1 MARYIPNGSFQTLF
15 VNGSLDSLLPSTSV
29 ARSIEYGLGELDFS
43 RFDAVYHNDD
53 EGRPAIDPRRLA
65 GLWILALLRGVTSS
79 VEVGRLCQTDIE
91 FRWLSGDAQVQKST
105 LSAFRRSN
113 QEGLGELSTQL
124 LAALAR
130 SDMLPSKE
138 LAIDG
143 TLIRAASSCR
153 SSCTRK
159 QLRRRTVHLKRIIT
173 EKYGESD
180 DLDDAGKRLVKK
192 QERFERALREMSKL
206 DLSGDDDRLTVT
218 EPEVSVK
225 RLKNGSF
232 GPAHNVQ
239 VVADLASG
247 AIITAEVIDQKN
259 DGGQLLP
266 QVRQAQQELDRVGEY
281 LAGGAEPSR
290 SVKVVAADSAYHD
303 MRQLVMLEEE
313 CIMTYVPDDRTRNR
327 RPSGVSEQFGRDKF
341 IYDAETDRMQC
352 PAGEW
357 LYRRKPNKGGTAMT
371 YQAAASVCQVCR
383 HKPQCSPRAR
393 SGRSVNRP
401 IDIDVLQV
409 IADRVVSEKGK
420 GYRCARS
427 VVVEGVIGRL
437 VERLNWRRC
446 RTWGNRGV
454 RAETLWR
461 QITHNLLLL
470 IGHWKPLVL
479 KRAPGG

>member
-1 MARYIPNGSFQTLF
+1 MARYVPDGSSQTLF

-29 ARSIEYGLGELDFS
+29 ARSIRHGLGEFDFS

-65 GLWILALLRGVTSS
+65 GLWILGLLRGVTSS
-79 VEVGRLCQTDIE
+79 VEVSRLCQTDIE
-91 FRWLSGDAQVQKST
+91 FRWMSGDVHVQKST
-105 LSAFRRSN
+105 LSAFRSGY
-113 QEGLGELSTQL
+113 QEALGELSTQL

-130 SDMLPSKE
+130 SDLLPSKE

-143 TLIRAASSCR
+143 TVIRAASSCR

-159 QLRRRTVHLKRIIT
+159 QLRRRTARLKRIIT
-173 EKYGESD
+173 EKYAESD
-180 DLDDAGKRLVKK
+180 GLDGAGERLVKK
-192 QERFERALREMSKL
+192 QKRFERALREMSHL
-206 DLSGDDDRLTVT
+206 DLSGDDDRLTIT

-247 AIITAEVIDQKN
+247 AIITAEVINHKN

-266 QVRQAQQELDRVGEY
+266 QVRQAQEELDRVGEY
-281 LAGGAEPSR
+281 LSGGSESVG
-290 SVKVVAADSAYHD
+290 SVKAVVADSAYHD
-303 MRQLVMLEEE
+303 MRQLVTLEEE
-313 CIMTYVPDDRTRNR
+313 RIKTYVPDDRARNR
-327 RPSGVSEQFGRDKF
+327 RPSGVSEHFARDKF
-341 IYDAETDRMQC
+341 VYDAETDRMQC

-357 LYRRKPNKGGTAMT
+357 LYRRKPNNDGTAMT
-371 YQAAASVCQVCR
+371 YQAAAWVCQVCR

-393 SGRSVNRP
+393 FGRSVSRP
-401 IDIDVLQV
+401 IDADVLQV
-409 IADRVVSEKGK
+409 IADRVVSEKGRR
-420 GYRCARS
+420 YRCARS
-427 VVVEGVIGRL
+427 VVAEGIMGRL
-437 VERLNWRRC
+437 VERLSWRRC

-479 KRAPGG
+479 KGELGG